1 MPVFT
6 IAAIVAGAG
15 LLTNIGGTIA
25 ANKRNK
31 DLADDLA
38 ANLNDQAEAVNA
50 ERDETRNSLDSLYAG
65 DIPIPIQKVT
75 PEDVQIPQTAYDAL
89 DDAVSDNALAN
100 YADKLDRGLSA
111 RVAATSGN
119 SRIAAVNAAKAV
131 EDATSNY
138 KTTATELA
146 KEKQKAKLTVAGM
159 ETDANKQNVA
169 NQLAADR
176 DYADFKNAYVQQKEQ
191 DLIDYSR
198 DLFDESRDLAY
209 QAIEIP
215 GMAKVQ
221 NAANTANLGSD
232 MATLG
237 IQGMGAAEDG
247 ARLRASDSYSDFN
260 QNIAASMQ
268 GDKDQTFNSISDFI
282 ENGGIDKMKNH
293 ANEMSIEREKKR
305 ADKAKEQ
312 GLTSDNNM
320 VPMESIDPSTG
331 INLEA
336 AASSGSKDLLQNI
349 DPEMLASMAKMVF
362 ATGGKMGTDF
372 AKQNGGQVDMTE
384 GEFNH
389 GAMDQPSTGNDQV
402 LIDEEDLMNLVNSG
416 QANDY
421 KKDVE
426 PLAKIKT
433 TGEELVFS
441 NQQSAFME
449 NLAKATDPN
458 ESLMGMARDG
468 AKISRKKS
476 EKEVRDAEK
485 KLAAYMRSLLAKPQ
499 FQK

>member
-1 MPVFT
+1 M
-6 IAAIVAGAG
+6 AILAAGAIIAGVG

-25 ANKRNK
+25 ANKRNN
-31 DLADDLA
+31 DLANDLSE
-38 ANLNDQAEAVNA
+38 NLNDQVEAVNA

-75 PEDVQIPQTAYDAL
+75 PEDIQIPQTAYDAL

-146 KEKQKAKLTVAGM
+146 KEKQKAKLQVAGM
-159 ETDANKQNVA
+159 EADANKQNVA

-198 DLFDESRDLAY
+198 ELFDESRDLAY
-209 QAIEIP
+209 QSIEIP
-215 GMAKVQ
+215 GMASVQ
-221 NAANTANLGSD
+221 NAANTANLGAD
-232 MATLG
+232 ITTLG
-237 IQGMGAAEDG
+237 ISTMGSAEDG
-247 ARLRASDSYSDFN
+247 ARLRASESYSNFN
-260 QNIAASMQ
+260 QNIGASMEQ
-268 GDKDQTFNSISDFI
+268 ERDQMVKGISDFI
-282 ENGGIDKMKNH
+282 EKGGIDKIM
-293 ANEMSIEREKKR
+293 ARGNEMSVEREKR
-305 ADKAKEQ
+305 RSNKAKDQ

-320 VPMESIDPSTG
+320 VPMESIDTPTE
-331 INLEA
+331 INLET
-336 AASSGSKDLLQNI
+336 AASSGSGDLLQNI
-349 DPEMLASMAKMVF
+349 DPEMLASMAKMFF
-362 ATGGKMGTDF
+362 ATGGKVGTDF

-389 GAMDQPSTGNDQV
+389 GSMDQPSTGNDQV

-433 TGEELVFS
+433 TGEELVFN

-458 ESLMGMARDG
+458 ESLMAIARNG
-468 AKISRKKS
+468 AKVGRKKS
-476 EKEVRDAEK
+476 EKEIRNAER
-485 KLAAYMRSLLAKPQ
+485 KLAKYMRSLLAKPQ